1 MEARKIYEERS
12 VTTWFVFSGVVTLVV
27 CFLAL
32 GGLIDANS
40 FNYYTKDY
48 QSWFFFDSSFLWV
61 MVTIAIAKVFT
72 FISDI
77 GMRVYTSI
85 SNKSFE
91 DFPQLWFWF
100 FTAYGLL
107 LVWLY
112 PLVVTWYETGPTS
125 EDVFVGLF
133 QLLLMI
139 PVGLLIV
146 LPLFFLNLLYSIF
159 GAPVMLFGLIAQFPF
174 FFIGIYSFFVGGSR
188 TSRIAERHAKTRRPN
203 DQIEEELA
211 RAMQS
216 GEKSDD
222 ELRNIISEFGPI
234 RRFFHIMTYKK
245 EAEKYR
251 DVRDFMNAQ
260 REAMREEAEMADTA
274 HEFER
279 DKRRYE

>member
-1 MEARKIYEERS
+1 M
-12 VTTWFVFSGVVTLVV
+12 TTWFVFSGVITLVV

-61 MVTIAIAKVFT
+61 MVTIAGALVFT
-72 FISDI
+72 YIS
-77 GMRVYTSI
+77 GVGVRVYTSI
-85 SNKSFE
+85 SNKTSEDFFV
-91 DFPQLWFWF
+91 DFPQYWFGF
-100 FTAYGLL
+100 LAVYGFL

-125 EDVFVGLF
+125 EDVFVALF

-146 LPLFFLNLLYSIF
+146 LPLFFLNLIYSVF

-174 FFIGIYSFFVGGSR
+174 FFIGIYSFFAGGSR

-245 EAEKYR
+245 KAEKYR
-251 DVRDFMNAQ
+251 EVRDFMNAQ